1 MTNKFFDAIKDR
13 RSYYSLSKKSS
24 ISDDRLHEIIN
35 DAVLHVPSAFNSQSA
50 RVVLLLGDNH
60 NKLWDITKEALRP
73 LVPEGNFADTENKIN
88 GFKESYGTILFFE
101 DQDVIKHLQDA
112 FSLYKDNFPIWS
124 LQSSGMLQF
133 TLWTALK
140 LEGLGASLQ
149 HYNPLIDEDVKQL
162 WNIPESW
169 KLLAQ
174 MPFGVPTSEPDVK
187 DYSPLEDRVKVY
199 K

>member
-1 MTNKFFDAIKDR
+1 MANKFFDAIKDR

-35 DAVLHVPSAFNSQSA
+35 DAVLHIPSAFNSQSA

-73 LVPEGNFADTENKIN
+73 LVPEGSFEDTENKIN

-101 DQDVIKHLQDA
+101 DQDIIKHLQDA

-149 HYNPLIDEDVKQL
+149 HYNPLIDEEVRKL

-187 DYSPLEDRVKVY
+187 EYSPLEDRVKVY